1 MGKSRKEW
9 IDSLKLEGFDEFYN
23 ELLNS
28 NHGEFDK
35 AWQESY
41 DREKK
46 KKRISWTLY
55 LIIDTILII
64 MLLNLFSSNLIRL
77 NSRDSLIVGIFTI
90 VFANFAIFAGV
101 TLKYS
106 DGRNDYQKLY
116 KEAIVKKVINKFYSD
131 LIYLLEAKM
140 LGGEYRYLNYENYD
154 DYHSHDYFEG
164 KVDGKYNVKMAE
176 VSTIRDTTNAEGR
189 DTIEIIFH
197 GLFAKIELPKTIPHK
212 IKIIPNRESTLKDS
226 VTMDSVSF
234 EKVFDVISADKI
246 LATQLLTADCMVKLT
261 DIANKLPDYFD
272 IYIKNNELYIRLHC
286 GIVFD
291 CVSLKNKGM
300 DEEIIKKYYYVMD
313 TMYNISKII
322 LDIVENTPI

>member
-46 KKRISWTLY
+46 KKRISWKLY

-64 MLLNLFSSNLIRL
+64 LLLNLFSSNLIRL

-90 VFANFAIFAGV
+90 VFVNFAIFAGV

-131 LIYLLEAKM
+131 LIYLPYSKM
-140 LGGEYRYLNYENYD
+140 LGKEYMYLNYESYDNYI
-154 DYHSHDYFEG
+154 SHDYFEG
-164 KVDGKYNVKMAE
+164 KIDGRYNIKMTEAT
-176 VSTIRDTTNAEGR
+176 TIRRTTNAEGR
-189 DTIEIIFH
+189 YDIEIAFSRLIR
-197 GLFAKIELPKTIPHK
+197 K
-212 IKIIPNRESTLKDS
+212 NR
-226 VTMDSVSF
+226 
-234 EKVFDVISADKI
+234 A
-246 LATQLLTADCMVKLT
+246 A
-261 DIANKLPDYFD
+261 
-272 IYIKNNELYIRLHC
+272 
-286 GIVFD
+286 
-291 CVSLKNKGM
+291 
-300 DEEIIKKYYYVMD
+300 
-313 TMYNISKII
+313 
-322 LDIVENTPI
+322 